1 MQNAQKGLLTNHGAA
16 VIDFLRN
23 MNTTLT
29 RDSDTLQQ
37 YQSEA
42 QCGLFNPSREMVAY
56 GQFVIRCRLVQMTGG
71 FLLVHEL
78 VPSNLIFAGPAT
90 SHLTAISWRSLFV
103 TLAFYFV
110 QLKRAMHFES
120 KILPMQQ
127 KLIPGCPM
135 LPMKL
140 LAGSQ

>member
-1 MQNAQKGLLTNHGAA
+1 MQNAQKGLLTNLGAA
-16 VIDFLRN
+16 VIDFLRDI
-23 MNTTLT
+23 NTTLT
-29 RDSDTLQQ
+29 RDSDTHQQ

-42 QCGLFNPSREMVAY
+42 RCGLFNPSREMVAH

-71 FLLVHEL
+71 FLLVHEP
-78 VPSNLIFAGPAT
+78 VPSSLIFAGPAT
-90 SHLTAISWRSLFV
+90 SHLTGISWRSLFV

-127 KLIPGCPM
+127 KLTPSCQCFP
-135 LPMKL
+135 
-140 LAGSQ
+140 